1 MSIRRR
7 LSYLAVLSALFAC
20 IAASAAG
27 EDYVLG
33 PGDTIAVTVFDHPE
47 LSMPSIQIR
56 PDGKIGHPFLGEM
69 QVAGTTPQELAR
81 TVAANLSD
89 ELREPIVTVNVT
101 GFRENKVYILGEVA
115 APGAFPADMPLTV
128 AKAIALAGDMTERAD
143 RRKATLIPKDGEP
156 RAIDIHKALTAASGA
171 ELLLQAGD
179 TLILLPADNTVIVWG
194 EVSNPGKYELPPGS
208 NTILDALAAAGGMGP
223 TANRREATVIHR
235 DDKLEKIDLEAILQD
250 HDRAA
255 DVTLLGGDLL
265 IISAY
270 RNEVMMMGA
279 VNSQGPINI
288 VAGDRLSDL
297 IALAGGLSET
307 ADMENVRVMRD
318 PDTVFIVNA
327 RAILKEYNMDANIE
341 VKAGDVVFVPEV
353 RREVLVFGSVS
364 SPGTY
369 TFREDDRLLDI
380 LARTGGFVEGK
391 TSPGKTALVRME
403 GQEAKVYL
411 VNANELIRGRQ
422 PEKNFRLQDKD
433 VIIVPHKTGTDWRE
447 IVGIIYQAATMI
459 RIFE

>member
-1 MSIRRR
+1 MSNRR
-7 LSYLAVLSALFAC
+7 YLTCLMVFSVVLAC
-20 IAASAAG
+20 IASPATS

-33 PGDTIAVTVFDHPE
+33 PGDNIAITVFEHPE

-69 QVAGTTPQELAR
+69 EVAGTTPQELAQA
-81 TVAANLSD
+81 VAAGLKD
-89 ELREPIVTVNVT
+89 ELKEPIVTVNVT
-101 GFRENKVYILGEVA
+101 GFRENRVYILGEVEG
-115 APGAFPADMPLTV
+115 PGAFPADMPLTV
-128 AKAIALAGDMTERAD
+128 AKAIALAGDMTEKAD

-156 RAIDIHKALTAASGA
+156 RTIDIQQALTAASGA
-171 ELLLQAGD
+171 GLVLHAGD

-194 EVSNPGKYELPPGS
+194 EVAGPGKYELPPGS
-208 NTILDALAAAGGMGP
+208 NTVLDALAAAGGLSP

-235 DDKLEKIDLEAILQD
+235 DDKLERIDLEAILED
-250 HDRAA
+250 HDRGA
-255 DVTLLGGDLL
+255 DVMLRGGDLL
-265 IISAY
+265 IISAH
-270 RNEVMMMGA
+270 RNEVMVTGA
-279 VNSQGPINI
+279 VNKQGPINI

-297 IALAGGLSET
+297 IALAGGLSDT
-307 ADMENVRVMRD
+307 ADMENVRVIRD

-341 VKAGDVVFVPEV
+341 VKPGDVVFVPEV

-364 SPGTY
+364 RPGTY
-369 TFREDDRLLDI
+369 PVREDDRLLDV
-380 LARTGGFVEGK
+380 LARAGGFVQGK
-391 TSPGKTALVRME
+391 ASPAKTALVRME
-403 GQEAKVYL
+403 DQEAKVYL

-422 PEKNFRLQDKD
+422 PEKNFKLRDKD
-433 VIIVPHKTGTDWRE
+433 IIVVPQKSGTDWRE